1 MCLDTFEKQSNYNSE
16 KMLSAKAW
24 KKKQFLLQVG
34 IFRTQLDIYDED
46 FLRKQNSFR
55 LLQKPYKNAPS

>member
-24 KKKQFLLQVG
+24 KKQFLPQVG

-46 FLRKQNSFR
+46 FLRK
-55 LLQKPYKNAPS
+55 

>member
-24 KKKQFLLQVG
+24 KKQFLPQVG
-34 IFRTQLDIYDED
+34 IFITQLDIYDED
-46 FLRKQNSFR
+46 FLRKQNSFQ
-55 LLQKPYKNAPS
+55 LLQKRYKNAPS